1 MWVFKKHCVKRQRE
15 NTPEYNTY
23 SDYFKYLVTVIV
35 VFRKYAWIV
44 PMKSHKGNCI
54 VEPFCFIEVYSNP
67 NNYGSIMV
75 VKFSIATISEWLQNK
90 YIDMYSTQNEMK
102 PSIDVDFKGTKQKD
116 SPAYT

>member
-1 MWVFKKHCVKRQRE
+1 
-15 NTPEYNTY
+15 
-23 SDYFKYLVTVIV
+23 
-35 VFRKYAWIV
+35 
-44 PMKSHKGNCI
+44 
-54 VEPFCFIEVYSNP
+54 
-67 NNYGSIMV
+67 MV